1 MLPMPT
7 HRHSARNFR
16 AESRRARENE
26 SEREVKKQNRNI
38 WAFQEAQYAI

>member
-7 HRHSARNFR
+7 HSARKQ
-16 AESRRARENE
+16 ESDSE
-26 SEREVKKQNRNI
+26 SERTRAQREVKKQNRNI